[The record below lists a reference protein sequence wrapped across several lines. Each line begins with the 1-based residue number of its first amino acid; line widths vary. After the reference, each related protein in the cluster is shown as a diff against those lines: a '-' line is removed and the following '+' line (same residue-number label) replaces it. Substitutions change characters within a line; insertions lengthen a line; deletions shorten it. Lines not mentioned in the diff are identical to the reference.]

1 MRPRIFDAESED
13 YKEEVEVKVLN
24 YNRLLQK
31 AGDKELDFAL
41 TNRIVETDRDADRRY
56 LSATRNIEKGE
67 LYPQSS
73 PMMEPWAF
81 RNDDAESH
89 EALNSLMQSI
99 KASSS
104 GLNGENKRAMGEL
117 VA

>member
-1 MRPRIFDAESED
+1 M
-13 YKEEVEVKVLN
+13 
-24 YNRLLQK
+24 QK
-31 AGDKELDFAL
+31 AGDEELDITL

-56 LSATRNIEKGE
+56 LSATRNIARVEF
-67 LYPQSS
+67 YPQSS
-73 PMMEPWAF
+73 PMMEPWAS

-89 EALNSLMQSI
+89 EVLKSLMQSI

-104 GLNGENKRAMGEL
+104 GLNGKNRRAMGEL